1 MYDYSQWNHIFKLD
15 PNKEISD
22 DELEKICESGTDAI
36 LVGGTDDVTL
46 DATISLLVRIRRF
59 AVPCILEVS
68 NLEAVTPGY
77 DFYFIPTVLNS
88 NDPKW
93 IIGMHQQ
100 AMKEFGHLV
109 HAEELVMEGYCILN
123 EDCKAAKL
131 TSAVTNLSIE
141 DIVAYAEVS
150 EQLLKLPIFYLEYSG
165 TYGSPQVVEE
175 VSKVVNNTKLFYGG
189 GISSAQQAIEM
200 KQFAD
205 TIVVGNIIYDNLQE
219 ALLTVKAVKKGAT
232 K

>member
-1 MYDYSQWNHIFKLD
+1 V
-15 PNKEISD
+15 
-22 DELEKICESGTDAI
+22 TD
-36 LVGGTDDVTL
+36 
-46 DATISLLVRIRRF
+46 
-59 AVPCILEVS
+59 
-68 NLEAVTPGY
+68 
-77 DFYFIPTVLNS
+77 
-88 NDPKW
+88 
-93 IIGMHQQ
+93 
-100 AMKEFGHLV
+100 
-109 HAEELVMEGYCILN
+109 
-123 EDCKAAKL
+123 
-131 TSAVTNLSIE
+131 LSIE

-175 VSKVVNNTKLFYGG
+175 VSTVLNNTKLFYGG

-219 ALLTVKAVKKGAT
+219 ALLTVKAVKEGAT

>member
-46 DATISLLVRIRRF
+46 DATISLLVRIRRY

-88 NDPKW
+88 TDPKW
-93 IIGMHQQ
+93 IVGMHQQ
-100 AMKEFGHLV
+100 AMKEFAHLV

-123 EDCKAAKL
+123 SECKAAKL
-131 TSAVTNLSIE
+131 TSAVTDLSVE
-141 DIVAYAEVS
+141 DIMAYAEVA
-150 EQLLKLPIFYLEYSG
+150 EKLLKLPIFYIEYSG

-175 VSKVVNNTKLFYGG
+175 VSKVLNNTKLFYGG
-189 GISSAQQAIEM
+189 GISSAQKAIEM

-219 ALLTVKAVKKGAT
+219 ALLTVKAVKEGAT

>member
-46 DATISLLVRIRRF
+46 DATISLLVRIRRY

-100 AMKEFGHLV
+100 AMKEFAHLI

-131 TSAVTNLSIE
+131 TSAVTDLSVE

-175 VSKVVNNTKLFYGG
+175 VSKVLNNTKLFYGG

-219 ALLTVKAVKKGAT
+219 ALLTVKAVKEGAT

>member
-15 PNKEISD
+15 PNKDITD
-22 DELEKICESGTDAI
+22 DDLEKICESGTDAI
-36 LVGGTDDVTL
+36 LVGGTDGVTL
-46 DATISLLVRIRRF
+46 DATISLLVRIRRY

-93 IIGMHQQ
+93 IVGMHQQ
-100 AMKEFGHLV
+100 AMKEFAHLV

-123 EDCKAAKL
+123 ENCKAAKQ
-131 TSAVTNLSIE
+131 TSAVTDLSIE

-165 TYGSPQVVEE
+165 IYGSPQVVEE
-175 VSKVVNNTKLFYGG
+175 VSKVLNNTKLFYGG

-219 ALLTVKAVKKGAT
+219 ALLTVKAVREGAT

>member
-46 DATISLLVRIRRF
+46 DATISLLVRIRRY

-100 AMKEFGHLV
+100 AMKEFAHLV

-123 EDCKAAKL
+123 KDCKAAKL
-131 TSAVTNLSIE
+131 TSAVTDLSVE
-141 DIVAYAEVS
+141 DVVAYAEVS

-175 VSKVVNNTKLFYGG
+175 VSKVLNKTKLFYGG
-189 GISSAQQAIEM
+189 GITSTQQAIEM

-205 TIVVGNIIYDNLQE
+205 TIVVGNIIYENLQE
-219 ALLTVKAVKKGAT
+219 ALLTVKAVKEGAT

>member
-1 MYDYSQWNHIFKLD
+1 MYDYTQWNHVFKLD
-15 PNKEISD
+15 PNKEITD
-22 DELEKICESGTDAI
+22 VELEQICESGTDAI
-36 LVGGTDDVTL
+36 LVGGTDGVTL
-46 DATISLLVRIRRF
+46 DDTLSLLVRIRRF

-88 NDPKW
+88 TDPKW
-93 IIGMHQQ
+93 IVGMHQQ
-100 AMKEFGHLV
+100 AMKEFGHLI

-123 EDCKAAKL
+123 ENCKAAEL
-131 TSAVTNLSIE
+131 TKAVTDLSIE
-141 DIVAYAEVS
+141 DIVAYAEVA

-165 TYGSPQVVEE
+165 MFGPIEVVKE
-175 VSKVVNNTKLFYGG
+175 VSKVVNQTKLFYGG
-189 GISSAQQAIEM
+189 GISTAKQAEEVS
-200 KQFAD
+200 QYAD
-205 TIVVGNIIYDNLQE
+205 TIVVGNIIYENLQE

>member
-46 DATISLLVRIRRF
+46 DATISLLVRIRRY

-100 AMKEFGHLV
+100 AMKEFAHLV

-131 TSAVTNLSIE
+131 TNAVTDLSIE
-141 DIVAYAEVS
+141 DIVAYAEVT

-175 VSKVVNNTKLFYGG
+175 VSKVLNNAKLFYGG

-219 ALLTVKAVKKGAT
+219 ALLTVKAVEEGAT

>member
-15 PNKEISD
+15 PNKEITD
-22 DELEKICESGTDAI
+22 DDLEKICESGTDAI
-36 LVGGTDDVTL
+36 LVGGTDGVTL
-46 DATISLLVRIRRF
+46 DATISLLVRIRRY

-93 IIGMHQQ
+93 IVGMHQQ
-100 AMKEFGHLV
+100 AMKEFAHLV

-123 EDCKAAKL
+123 ENCKAAKQ
-131 TSAVTNLSIE
+131 TSAVTDLSIE

-165 TYGSPQVVEE
+165 IYGSPQVVEE
-175 VSKVVNNTKLFYGG
+175 VSKVLNNTKLFYGG

-219 ALLTVKAVKKGAT
+219 ALLTVKAVREGAT

>member
-46 DATISLLVRIRRF
+46 DATISLLVRIRRY
-59 AVPCILEVS
+59 ALPCILEVS

-88 NDPKW
+88 TDPKW
-93 IIGMHQQ
+93 IVGMHQQ
-100 AMKEFGHLV
+100 AMKEFAHLV

-123 EDCKAAKL
+123 SECKAAKL
-131 TSAVTNLSIE
+131 TSAVTDLSVE
-141 DIVAYAEVS
+141 DIVAYAEVA
-150 EQLLKLPIFYLEYSG
+150 EKLLKLPIFYIEYSG

-175 VSKVVNNTKLFYGG
+175 VSKVLNNTKLFYGG

-219 ALLTVKAVKKGAT
+219 ALLTVKAVKEGAT

>member
-46 DATISLLVRIRRF
+46 DATISLLVRIRRY

-100 AMKEFGHLV
+100 AMKEFAHLV

-131 TSAVTNLSIE
+131 TNAVTDLSIE

-175 VSKVVNNTKLFYGG
+175 VSKVLNNTKLFYGG

-219 ALLTVKAVKKGAT
+219 ALLTVKAVKEGAT

>member
-46 DATISLLVRIRRF
+46 DATISLLVRIRRY

-100 AMKEFGHLV
+100 AMKEFAHLV

-131 TSAVTNLSIE
+131 TSAVTDLSVE

-165 TYGSPQVVEE
+165 IYGSPEVVEE
-175 VSKVVNNTKLFYGG
+175 VSKVLNKTKLFYGG
-189 GISSAQQAIEM
+189 GISSTQQAIEM

-205 TIVVGNIIYDNLQE
+205 TIVVGNIIYENLQE
-219 ALLTVKAVKKGAT
+219 ALLTVKAVKEGAT

>member
-15 PNKEISD
+15 PNKGISD
-22 DELEKICESGTDAI
+22 DDLEKICESGTDAI

-46 DATISLLVRIRRF
+46 DDTLSLLVRIRRY

-93 IIGMHQQ
+93 IVGMHQQ
-100 AMKEFGHLV
+100 AMKEFAHLV

-131 TSAVTNLSIE
+131 TSAVTDLSVE
-141 DIVAYAEVS
+141 DVVAYAEVS

-165 TYGSPQVVEE
+165 TYGSVEVVKE
-175 VSKVVNNTKLFYGG
+175 VSNVLNNTKLFYGG
-189 GISSAQQAIEM
+189 GISSTEQATEM
-200 KQFAD
+200 KQYAD
-205 TIVVGNIIYDNLQE
+205 TIVVGNIIYENLQE
-219 ALLTVKAVKKGAT
+219 ALLTVKAAKEGAT

>member
-46 DATISLLVRIRRF
+46 DATISLLIRIRRY

-100 AMKEFGHLV
+100 AMKEFAHLV

-123 EDCKAAKL
+123 EDCKAAQL
-131 TSAVTNLSIE
+131 TSAVTDLSIE

-165 TYGSPQVVEE
+165 IYGSPQVVEE
-175 VSKVVNNTKLFYGG
+175 VSKVLNNTKLFYGG
-189 GISSAQQAIEM
+189 GIASAQQAVEM

-205 TIVVGNIIYDNLQE
+205 TIIVGNIIYDNLQE
-219 ALLTVKAVKKGAT
+219 ALQTVKAVKKGAT

>member
-46 DATISLLVRIRRF
+46 DATISLLIRIRRY

-100 AMKEFGHLV
+100 AMKEFAHLV

-131 TSAVTNLSIE
+131 TSAVTDLSIE

-165 TYGSPQVVEE
+165 IYGSPQVVEE
-175 VSKVVNNTKLFYGG
+175 VSKVLNNTKLFYGG
-189 GISSAQQAIEM
+189 GIASAQHAVEM

-205 TIVVGNIIYDNLQE
+205 TIIVGNIIYDNLQE
-219 ALLTVKAVKKGAT
+219 ALQTVKAVKKGAT

>member
-46 DATISLLVRIRRF
+46 DATISLLVRIRRY

-100 AMKEFGHLV
+100 AMKEFAHLV

-131 TSAVTNLSIE
+131 TSAVTDLSIE

-175 VSKVVNNTKLFYGG
+175 VSKVLNNTKLFYGG

-219 ALLTVKAVKKGAT
+219 ALLTVKAVKEGAT

>member
-22 DELEKICESGTDAI
+22 EELEKICESGTDAI

-46 DATISLLVRIRRF
+46 DATISLLVRIRRY

-100 AMKEFGHLV
+100 AMKEFAHLV

-123 EDCKAAKL
+123 EECKAAKL
-131 TSAVTNLSIE
+131 TNAVTDLSVE

-165 TYGSPQVVEE
+165 TYGSPEVVEE
-175 VSKVVNNTKLFYGG
+175 VSKVLNNTKLFYGG

-219 ALLTVKAVKKGAT
+219 ALLTVKAVKEGAT

>member
-46 DATISLLVRIRRF
+46 DATISLLVRIRRY

-100 AMKEFGHLV
+100 AMKEFAHLI

-131 TSAVTNLSIE
+131 TSAVTDLSIE

-165 TYGSPQVVEE
+165 TYGSPEVVEE
-175 VSKVVNNTKLFYGG
+175 VSNVLNNTKLFYGG
-189 GISSAQQAIEM
+189 GISTAQQAIEM

-219 ALLTVKAVKKGAT
+219 ALQTVKAVKKGAT

>member
-46 DATISLLVRIRRF
+46 DATISLLVRIRRY

-100 AMKEFGHLV
+100 AMKEFAHLV
-109 HAEELVMEGYCILN
+109 DAEELVMEGYCILN
-123 EDCKAAKL
+123 VDCKAAKL
-131 TSAVTNLSIE
+131 TNAVTDLSIE

-175 VSKVVNNTKLFYGG
+175 VSKVLNNTKLFYGG

-219 ALLTVKAVKKGAT
+219 ALLTVKAVKEGAT

>member
-46 DATISLLVRIRRF
+46 DATISLLVRIRRY

-100 AMKEFGHLV
+100 AMKEFAHLV

-131 TSAVTNLSIE
+131 TSAVTDLSIE

-175 VSKVVNNTKLFYGG
+175 VSTVLNNTKLFYGG

-219 ALLTVKAVKKGAT
+219 ALLTVKAVKEGAT

>member
-46 DATISLLVRIRRF
+46 DATISLLVRIRRY

-100 AMKEFGHLV
+100 AMKEFAHLV
-109 HAEELVMEGYCILN
+109 YAEELVMEGYCILN
-123 EDCKAAKL
+123 EECKAAKL
-131 TSAVTNLSIE
+131 TSAVTDLSIE

-175 VSKVVNNTKLFYGG
+175 VSKVLNNTKLFYGG

-200 KQFAD
+200 KQYAD

-219 ALLTVKAVKKGAT
+219 ALLTVKAVKEGAT

>member
-46 DATISLLVRIRRF
+46 DATISLLVRIRRY

-100 AMKEFGHLV
+100 AMKEFAHLV

-123 EDCKAAKL
+123 ENCKAAKL
-131 TSAVTNLSIE
+131 TSAVTDLSVE

-175 VSKVVNNTKLFYGG
+175 VSKVLNNTKLFYGG

-219 ALLTVKAVKKGAT
+219 ALLTVKAVKEGAT